1 MGIGILIIALG
12 VLMLL
17 RQMGVI
23 GSIGEYIAPIAIIA
37 VGIHIAFG
45 RKKNKWC

>member
-1 MGIGILIIALG
+1 VFVGIIVIALG

-17 RQMGVI
+17 RQLGII

-37 VGIHIAFG
+37 VGIEMAFG
-45 RKKNKWC
+45 RKKDKAD